1 MIPLLL
7 HDTSLAQIF
16 IVFAYRG
23 CYFFFFFFLEISCKY
38 FQMSRIIIE
47 ILTDNWIFTSVKST
61 IDKYKIYYI
70 INNL

>member
-23 CYFFFFFFLEISCKY
+23 CYFFFFLEISCKY

-61 IDKYKIYYI
+61 IDEI
-70 INNL
+70 

>member
-23 CYFFFFFFLEISCKY
+23 CYFFFLEISCKY

>member
-23 CYFFFFFFLEISCKY
+23 CYFFFFFLEISCKY